1 MCLCSYISYVCY
13 IICTILQYVSI
24 IMHLLMYVSILHAY
38 FTAPLLTAP
47 TVIVTPLSSRS
58 FTVSWRMTDPDH
70 NYIITWTN
78 LRTGIMDNM
87 TVAENTNSYTVTGLS
102 GRDNYNVTVT
112 ANNSCG
118 MMMSYPMTIYGENV

>member
-1 MCLCSYISYVCY
+1 M
-13 IICTILQYVSI
+13 
-24 IMHLLMYVSILHAY
+24 SILHTY
-38 FTAPLLTAP
+38 FTAPLVTAP
-47 TVIVTPLSSRS
+47 TVTVTPLSSRS

-87 TVAENTNSYTVTGLS
+87 TVAENTNNYTVTGLS
-102 GRDNYNVTVT
+102 GMDNYNVTVT

-118 MMMSYPMTIYGENV
+118 MMMSDPMTIYGENV